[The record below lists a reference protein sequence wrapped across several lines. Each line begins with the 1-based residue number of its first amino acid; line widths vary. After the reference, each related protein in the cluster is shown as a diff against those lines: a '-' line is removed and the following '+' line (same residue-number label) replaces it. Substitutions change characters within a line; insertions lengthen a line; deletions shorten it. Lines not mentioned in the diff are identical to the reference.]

1 MFMRSSWLLNF
12 NRPTVE
18 TFYNEIIPSFWY
30 TKKTC
35 RQIKQCPNRS
45 LQVWGTHIL
54 ELGLLLFH
62 SEVWFNRINQII
74 GPASPTSQVCFHLDN
89 ALCFLIL
96 HNNPED
102 LKTADLGLLQSTFLA
117 RMDEISRIFGT
128 IGRERSDSYSTQS
141 TGSKLLLRHRLN
153 QLMTCVDDLDPKT
166 ELHEKMIKTLDNAF
180 LVCGKRANK
189 PKKDSFRWRTD
200 ATLYRNDIP
209 YLLFCFSLQPASLLF
224 FSLVGSITCLNT
236 GHQKRLLILAS

>member
-1 MFMRSSWLLNF
+1 MSCKGKEFLCSCVQVGYSILIGLLLKHFTMRLYPVF
-12 NRPTVE
+12 GTQRG
-18 TFYNEIIPSFWY
+18 
-30 TKKTC
+30 
-35 RQIKQCPNRS
+35 QIKQCPNRS

-180 LVCGKRANK
+180 LVCGKRAHK

-209 YLLFCFSLQPASLLF
+209 YLLFSLLLFSL
-224 FSLVGSITCLNT
+224 TCLIVVFSPCGFNY
-236 GHQKRLLILAS
+236 LS